1 MISAIGDWVL
11 RAAANQATQWRQA
24 GLPARSAWR
33 STFRPSSST
42 PQDFLDELQAALQE
56 AGLDPGA
63 LELEITESVMMQRIQ
78 QVAELLNAIRTLGVH
93 LSVDDFGTGYSSL
106 AYLKRL
112 PIHYLKIDRS
122 FVHDIPADDPDDV
135 TIVRAVIAL
144 AHSLRMQVVAEGV
157 ENEAQLEFLR
167 AEGCDEIQGYLVS
180 RPVPAEQ
187 LAELLAAR
195 EAPPAVATA

>member
-1 MISAIGDWVL
+1 MD
-11 RAAANQATQWRQA
+11 
-24 GLPARSAWR
+24 GLN
-33 STFRPSSST
+33 
-42 PQDFLDELQAALQE
+42 AALKE
-56 AGLDPGA
+56 TGLDPGA
-63 LELEITESVMMQRIQ
+63 LELEITESVMMQRSQ
-78 QVAELLNAIRTLGVH
+78 QVAELLTAVRTLGVH

-122 FVHDIPADDPDDV
+122 FVHDVPGDADDV
-135 TIVRAVIAL
+135 SIVRAVIAL

-187 LAELLAAR
+187 IPEFLAAR
-195 EAPPAVATA
+195 LALPAVATA

>member
-1 MISAIGDWVL
+1 
-11 RAAANQATQWRQA
+11 
-24 GLPARSAWR
+24 
-33 STFRPSSST
+33 
-42 PQDFLDELQAALQE
+42 
-56 AGLDPGA
+56 
-63 LELEITESVMMQRIQ
+63 MQRTQ
-78 QVAELLNAIRTLGVH
+78 QVAELLNAIRALGVH

-112 PIHYLKIDRS
+112 PDPQPEDRPL
-122 FVHDIPADDPDDV
+122 VRARHPGGPDDV

-144 AHSLRMQVVAEGV
+144 AHNLDMQVVAEGV

-195 EAPPAVATA
+195 MALPAVATA

>member
-1 MISAIGDWVL
+1 MAVNISAQQFY
-11 RAAANQATQWRQA
+11 AA
-24 GLPARSAWR
+24 G
-33 STFRPSSST
+33 
-42 PQDFLDELQAALQE
+42 FLDELHAALRE
-56 AGLDPGA
+56 TGLDPGG

-78 QVAELLNAIRTLGVH
+78 QVAELLDAVRALGVH

-112 PIHYLKIDRS
+112 PIDNLKIDRS
-122 FVHDIPADDPDDV
+122 FVHDVPGDPDDV

-144 AHSLRMQVVAEGV
+144 AHKLDMQVVAEGV

-167 AEGCDEIQGYLVS
+167 EEGCDEIQGYLVS

-187 LAELLAAR
+187 LAELLCSPHG
-195 EAPPAVATA
+195 APPAVATAGEQAARRKSSACARG